1 MRVANIYTPPVLSG
15 SARNEYNGA
24 VSEIVHSIV
33 NSERYEHYRET
44 RIEYFATEL
53 QRMLSPLMSRYSNF
67 GEASNDL
74 QSLVGKAWSL
84 SAKTLASLMTFEYR
98 FPEAGSRFSIQSML
112 AVAPNIDG
120 YILQTEHWRV
130 QLVVTPVITVRN
142 DNGSTLSVHV
152 TNLAEVLLM
161 K

>member
-1 MRVANIYTPPVLSG
+1 MLLVMTG
-15 SARNEYNGA
+15 SARNEYNSA
-24 VSEIVHSIV
+24 VSEIVNSILD
-33 NSERYEHYRET
+33 NERYEQYRES

-53 QRMLSPLMSRYSNF
+53 QSMLGPLMNEF
-67 GEASNDL
+67 ADLEQAGNDL
-74 QSLVGKAWSL
+74 RSVVGKAWSL
-84 SAKTLASLMTFEYR
+84 SAKTLTSRMTFEYR
-98 FPEAGSRFSIQSML
+98 FPEAGCRFSMQSMV
-112 AVAPNIDG
+112 AVAPSIDG
-120 YILQTEHWRV
+120 YVLQAEHWRV